1 MFIEDTKGNLVNTR
15 HIIAI
20 FVSEPYLEQK
30 TYNVVAEIT
39 SGGTVILSK
48 HETERGA
55 RQFMN
60 KYHHMD

>member
-1 MFIEDTKGNLVNTR
+1 MFIEDTRGNLVNTR

-20 FVSEPYLEQK
+20 FVSEPHFEQK
-30 TYNVVAEIT
+30 TYNVVAELT

-55 RQFMN
+55 RQFMH
-60 KYHHMD
+60 KYIHMD